1 MNASAAA
8 RGLAVAAA
16 STLAATGTVALA
28 VAAAPAPAEAAASFP
43 DLLALGAAAALA
55 GCALW
60 AWRSVVAVLG
70 EAGTGVGVRGVP
82 AGLRRA
88 VLLLCGLTTLAAL
101 AAPATAADP
110 RPDHGGTLAGL
121 PFPDRATGPAAAP
134 EPRPAPRPE
143 PATTYTVRPGDSL
156 WSIARTTGPGTGD
169 DALAREVARLY
180 AVNRAAIGPDPDLIR
195 PGQRLVTRSPR

>member
-1 MNASAAA
+1 MNASATA

-16 STLAATGTVALA
+16 STLAAAGTVVLA
-28 VAAAPAPAEAAASFP
+28 VGAAPAPAEAAGSFP

-60 AWRSVVAVLG
+60 AWLSVMAVLV
-70 EAGTGVGVRGVP
+70 EAGTGLVVRGVP
-82 AGLRRA
+82 AGLRRT
-88 VLLLCGLTTLAAL
+88 VLLLCGITTLAAL

-110 RPDHGGTLAGL
+110 QPDHGGTLAGL
-121 PFPDRATGPAAAP
+121 PFPDRATGPAAAG
-134 EPRPAPRPE
+134 PRPAPRRE

-156 WSIARTTGPGTGD
+156 WSIARTTRPGAGD
-169 DALAREVARLY
+169 DALAREVDRLY